1 MPDPNVARPVFISY
15 AHEDNESSDRS
26 KRWLDRLKQFLE
38 PLVAQEE
45 LMICSDQDIDLGDD
59 WHDYIQRQLDG
70 ARAAVLLVSP
80 AFLAS
85 GYVRSSELPVLL
97 RNARERGVKIIPVIV
112 RRCLFEETK
121 FKYPDPKTGPEE
133 FTLASLQAPNSPTKP
148 LSGMTEDEQDE
159 VLLKLARGLIK
170 LATAKPETGSS
181 DRGQRASEST
191 PSPKTTASRK
201 TRQRRAT
208 SVAKQPAQTAADSY
222 NRGLRYLAAE
232 NYAEALAALDQA
244 IELDPTL
251 ALAHYNRGLTYYFMR
266 NEDLAIENFDRA
278 LELGFGDAILFR
290 QRANAF
296 SRKGDVA
303 RAVADYA
310 QAIALEPQDPL
321 AYLNRGE
328 VYENTLQKK
337 LAVADY
343 KTVLNLECDPQL
355 KETARTRL
363 RAMGVK
369 LVASDATLALSIW
382 QKKLAFLQAEEARAA
397 DADQKFSIQQR
408 IEEAKAKVQE
418 LGG

>member
-1 MPDPNVARPVFISY
+1 M
-15 AHEDNESSDRS
+15 S
-26 KRWLDRLKQFLE
+26 K
-38 PLVAQEE
+38 
-45 LMICSDQDIDLGDD
+45 
-59 WHDYIQRQLDG
+59 
-70 ARAAVLLVSP
+70 
-80 AFLAS
+80 
-85 GYVRSSELPVLL
+85 
-97 RNARERGVKIIPVIV
+97 
-112 RRCLFEETK
+112 T
-121 FKYPDPKTGPEE
+121 
-133 FTLASLQAPNSPTKP
+133 
-148 LSGMTEDEQDE
+148 

-170 LATAKPETGSS
+170 LVTAKPETGSS

-208 SVAKQPAQTAADSY
+208 SVAKQPTQTATDSY
-222 NRGLRYLAAE
+222 NRGLRYLADE
-232 NYAEALAALDQA
+232 NYDEALDALDQA
-244 IELDPTL
+244 IELDATL
-251 ALAHYNRGLTYYFMR
+251 ALAHYNRGLTHYLMR
-266 NEDLAIENFDRA
+266 NEDLAIEDFDRA

-321 AYLNRGE
+321 VYFNRGE

-337 LAVADY
+337 LAIADY

-369 LVASDATLALSIW
+369 LVASDAALALGIW

-408 IEEAKAKVQE
+408 IEEAKAKIQE